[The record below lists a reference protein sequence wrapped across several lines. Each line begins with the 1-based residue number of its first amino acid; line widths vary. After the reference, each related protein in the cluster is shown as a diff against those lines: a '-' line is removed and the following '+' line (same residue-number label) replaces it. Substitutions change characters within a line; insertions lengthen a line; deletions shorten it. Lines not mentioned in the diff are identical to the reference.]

1 MEKATFAVYEF
12 GPYRLDAAK
21 RLLLYEGKSLTLAP
35 KTFDLLHLLVQ
46 SQGRVL
52 TKKELMSALWPDSFV
67 EEANLAFQ
75 VSALR
80 KVLGA
85 KGAEWIETLPR
96 YGYRFSAPVSQLAV
110 QTAEDERSEDDG
122 ADAETTAER
131 HFQVAALGRP
141 AGRQTKI
148 LQALAAIAVVSALVF
163 GWLRT
168 REGAPRARVV
178 RFLILPPPKI
188 TILDLDSIALSPD
201 GSRLAFIGEASDG
214 QKQLWLRPW
223 IP

>member
-21 RLLLYEGKSLTLAP
+21 RLLLCEGTSLTLAP

-75 VSALR
+75 ISALR

-85 KGAEWIETLPR
+85 KGTEWVETLPR
-96 YGYRFSAPVSQLAV
+96 YGYRFNGAVSQRSAEPADLAKTAELIGNGHPEQDTSQAEAIYQERLQPERSSNPLRSRTALLWFLLAV
-110 QTAEDERSEDDG
+110 
-122 ADAETTAER
+122 
-131 HFQVAALGRP
+131 AAITLVLIVGLRNFRERP
-141 AGRQTKI
+141 AAQ
-148 LQALAAIAVVSALVF
+148 
-163 GWLRT
+163 
-168 REGAPRARVV
+168 RVV
-178 RFLILPPPKI
+178 RFLINSPAKV
-188 TILDLDSIALSPD
+188 TIQDLD
-201 GSRLAFIGEASDG
+201 
-214 QKQLWLRPW
+214 
-223 IP
+223 